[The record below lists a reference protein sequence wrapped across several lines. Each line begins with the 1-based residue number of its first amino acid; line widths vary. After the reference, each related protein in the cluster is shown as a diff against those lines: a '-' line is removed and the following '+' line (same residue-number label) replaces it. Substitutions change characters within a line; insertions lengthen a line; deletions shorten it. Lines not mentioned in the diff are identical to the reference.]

1 MITNSPKANYE
12 DYDLFDFITYGYEKL
27 QLFLLIMLRTSG
39 LFMTAPI
46 IGHASIPR
54 TIKAATVILL
64 SMILVVSMDGVAVP
78 QVDSLIELAGIA
90 FKELLI
96 GLIIGFVFMLV
107 FLAVQGAG
115 SIAGYQVGLHVA
127 NALDPAT
134 QTQASLIG
142 QLWMILA
149 FLIFMSVDGHH
160 LVIRAFTDSYLV
172 IGPGL
177 TEFNGAVGESMI
189 KYTAYLLLI
198 TLKIVAP
205 VMVTLFLADIA
216 LGTLARMMP
225 TMNVFFV
232 GIPIKIAVGLLVL
245 ALSLPVFSYVLD
257 KSVAYLD
264 RELHVLF
271 LSMGEA

>member
-1 MITNSPKANYE
+1 M
-12 DYDLFDFITYGYEKL
+12 FDFITYGSEKL

-46 IGHASIPR
+46 LGHNSIPR
-54 TIKAATVILL
+54 SIKAGTVILL
-64 SMILVVSMDGVAVP
+64 SMILVLTMDGVTVP
-78 QVDSLIELAGIA
+78 QVDSLLDLAGLA

-107 FLAVQGAG
+107 FLAAQGAG

-127 NALDPAT
+127 NAFDPAT

-149 FLIFMSVDGHH
+149 FLIFMGINGHH
-160 LVIRAFTDSYLV
+160 LLIRAFTDSYMV

-177 TEFNGAVGESMI
+177 VEFSGSVGEVMI
-189 KYTAYLLLI
+189 RYTAYLLLI

-232 GIPIKIAVGLLVL
+232 GIPLKIATGLMVL

-257 KSVAYLD
+257 KSIGYLD
-264 RELHVLF
+264 RELHALF
-271 LSMGEA
+271 LSMGKV

>member
-1 MITNSPKANYE
+1 M
-12 DYDLFDFITYGYEKL
+12 FDFITYGTEKL
-27 QLFLLIMLRTSG
+27 QLFLLVMLRTSG
-39 LFMTAPI
+39 LFLTAPI

-54 TIKAATVILL
+54 PIKAGTVILL
-64 SMILVVSMDGVAVP
+64 SMILVTTMDGVTVP
-78 QVDSLIELAGIA
+78 QVDSLLGLAGMA
-90 FKELLI
+90 FKELLV

-115 SIAGYQVGLHVA
+115 SIAGYQVGLHMA
-127 NALDPAT
+127 NAFDPTT

-142 QLWMILA
+142 QFWMILA
-149 FLIFMSVDGHH
+149 FLIFMGVNGHH

-177 TEFNGAVGESMI
+177 VEFSGSVGEGMI
-189 KYTAYLLLI
+189 RFTAYLLLI

-205 VMVTLFLADIA
+205 VMVTLFMVDIA

-232 GIPIKIAVGLLVL
+232 GIPLKIAAGLMMIAL
-245 ALSLPVFSYVLD
+245 ALPVFSYVLD
-257 KSVAYLD
+257 KSVSYLD
-264 RELHVLF
+264 RELHSLF
-271 LSMGEA
+271 LLMGKV